1 MKSNLTTPPVVL
13 LFLIIV
19 NPLPAQNF
27 TIKPYFGYLRPQ
39 MTDVNRRIENQIGT
53 WRELLEEPLPSP
65 GKIAGRSIFGAA
77 IQYHLNDDYFLCL
90 DISRYQKKAASE
102 HFNNATPAPARFFFA
117 REVKTLD
124 AALHLDYYFDYDES
138 DLLNKYIGL
147 GLGIVSVQALST
159 TQSSFES
166 NASKITLPPVD
177 TSGDFSGA
185 AFTVAISG
193 GLEVRLLGAFSL
205 WSEAGYKYAKV
216 GQLDGAIR
224 QINDQQNAAFTT
236 NTSFDLSGFYFQ
248 AGVGI
253 GLPF

>member
-1 MKSNLTTPPVVL
+1 MKRNLIKPLVVL

-19 NPLPAQNF
+19 NPLLAQSF
-27 TIKPYFGYLRPQ
+27 TIKPYFGYFRPQ
-39 MTDVNRRIENQIGT
+39 LTDVNRRIENQIGT

-65 GKIAGRSIFGAA
+65 GKITGRSIFGAA

-90 DISRYQKKAASE
+90 DISRYQKE
-102 HFNNATPAPARFFFA
+102 ATTEYFTNDTPARFFFA

-166 NASKITLPPVD
+166 NASKITLPRVD
-177 TSGDFSGA
+177 TSGDFSGT
-185 AFTVAISG
+185 AFTLAISG
-193 GLEVRLLGAFSL
+193 GLEVRLPGAFSL

>member
-1 MKSNLTTPPVVL
+1 MKRHLIAPPIVL
-13 LFLIIV
+13 LFLMIV
-19 NPLPAQNF
+19 SPLLAQNF

-39 MTDVNRRIENQIGT
+39 MTDVNRRIENQIDT

-65 GKIAGRSIFGAA
+65 GKIAGRTIFGGA

-90 DISRYQKKAASE
+90 DISRYQKEAAIE
-102 HFNNATPAPARFFFA
+102 HFNNATPPARFFFA

-138 DLLNKYIGL
+138 GLLNKYIGL
-147 GLGIVSVQALST
+147 GIGIVSVQALST

-166 NASKITLPPVD
+166 NASKITLPRVD
-177 TSGDFSGA
+177 TSGDFSGT

-193 GLEVRLLGAFSL
+193 GLDVRVAGALSL
-205 WSEAGYKYAKV
+205 WSEVGYKYAKV
-216 GQLDGAIR
+216 GQLDGTIR

-236 NTSFDLSGFYFQ
+236 STSFDLSGFYFQ
-248 AGVGI
+248 AGLGI